1 MLLMGD
7 ITLVGFATF
16 IIVAVLAFAY
26 HEFAHAIVADQLGD
40 PTARSQGRI
49 TLNPFKHL
57 DKTGMAMLI
66 LVGFGWATTPVNPS
80 MLRGNKRVSMAIV
93 AVAGPIAN
101 LIMMAIFAF
110 IMRLDVTGSLPVILD
125 NQFFDSLW
133 RVGVWLNALLFVFN
147 LMPIP
152 PLDGFTILTGIL
164 PAEMAYKLM
173 PLRQYGMMI
182 LMGVIFGLPF
192 LGIDI
197 ISSLLNPF
205 VEFVM
210 GFVWA

>member
-7 ITLVGFATF
+7 ITLIGFATF
-16 IIVAVLAFAY
+16 IIVAILAFAY
-26 HEFAHAIVADQLGD
+26 HEFAHAIVADRLGD

-57 DKTGMAMLI
+57 DKTGMFMLI

-101 LIMMAIFAF
+101 LIMMFFFAF
-110 IMRLDVTGSLPVILD
+110 IMRLDVTGSLPAILD

-164 PAEMAYKLM
+164 PAEIAYKLM

-192 LGIDI
+192 LGFDI
-197 ISSLLNPF
+197 IGSLLNPF